1 MGEEN
6 APVLPHPIITITVED
21 LPRSDLEVSEEVTEL
36 MNEYDERYSTAED
49 AIFDA
54 FFALLKEKE
63 MDKITVADVSKKA
76 GVVRST
82 FYNHYENVPAL
93 VEAAENRT
101 IQHIF
106 RMMQSFHPKDDRSMC
121 HSYFLAICDYTR
133 KNPFVANLLKS
144 PRGDAF
150 FEKAITMFHSYV
162 SKLSSAS
169 TGNNTPEETFSY
181 LIAGMIGTTIGILH
195 KWISDGFIEPA
206 DRIAD
211 ILTQTFLA
219 GFLPYL

>member
-1 MGEEN
+1 
-6 APVLPHPIITITVED
+6 
-21 LPRSDLEVSEEVTEL
+21 

-63 MDKITVADVSKKA
+63 IDKITVADVSKKA

-93 VEAAENRT
+93 VEAAEDRT
-101 IQHIF
+101 IRDIF
-106 RMMQSFHPKDDRSMC
+106 KMMESFHPKDDKSIC
-121 HSYFLAICDYTR
+121 ISYYLAICNYTQ
-133 KNPFVANLLKS
+133 KNPFVANLLRT

-150 FEKAITMFHSYV
+150 FEKAITMFHEYV
-162 SKLSSAS
+162 TKLTSTSADRKVS
-169 TGNNTPEETFSY
+169 EETFSY

-195 KWISDGFIEPA
+195 KWISDDFSQPSEK
-206 DRIAD
+206 IAD
-211 ILTQTFLA
+211 VLTHIFLT

>member
-1 MGEEN
+1 
-6 APVLPHPIITITVED
+6 
-21 LPRSDLEVSEEVTEL
+21 
-36 MNEYDERYSTAED
+36 MNEFDERYSTAED

-63 MDKITVADVSKKA
+63 FDRITVADVSKKA

-93 VEAAENRT
+93 VEAAEDRT
-101 IQHIF
+101 INDIF
-106 RMMQSFHPKDDRSMC
+106 KMMESFHPKDDRSMC
-121 HSYFLAICDYTR
+121 NSYFLAICNYTQ

-150 FEKAITMFHSYV
+150 FEKAITMFHEYV
-162 SKLSSAS
+162 TNLASESTVRKSS
-169 TGNNTPEETFSY
+169 GETFSY

-195 KWISDGFIEPA
+195 KWISDDFSEPA
-206 DRIAD
+206 ENIANV
-211 ILTQTFLA
+211 LTQVFLA

>member
-1 MGEEN
+1 
-6 APVLPHPIITITVED
+6 
-21 LPRSDLEVSEEVTEL
+21 
-36 MNEYDERYSTAED
+36 MNEFDERYSTAED

-63 MDKITVADVSKKA
+63 FDRITVADVSKKA

-93 VEAAENRT
+93 VEAAEDRT
-101 IQHIF
+101 IRDIF
-106 RMMQSFHPKDDRSMC
+106 SMMESFHPKDDKSMC
-121 HSYFLAICDYTR
+121 TSYYLAICNYTQ

-150 FEKAITMFHSYV
+150 FEKAITMFHEYV
-162 SKLSSAS
+162 TNLTSTSADRRVS
-169 TGNNTPEETFSY
+169 DEKFSY

-195 KWISDGFIEPA
+195 KWISDDFTEPSEK
-206 DRIAD
+206 IAGV
-211 ILTQTFLA
+211 LTQIFLA

>member
-1 MGEEN
+1 
-6 APVLPHPIITITVED
+6 
-21 LPRSDLEVSEEVTEL
+21 

-63 MDKITVADVSKKA
+63 FDKITVADVSKKA

-93 VEAAENRT
+93 VEAAEDRT
-101 IQHIF
+101 IRDIF
-106 RMMQSFHPKDDRSMC
+106 RMMESFHPKDDRSIC
-121 HSYFLAICDYTR
+121 NSYFLAICNYTR

-150 FEKAITMFHSYV
+150 FEKAITMFHEYV
-162 SKLSSAS
+162 TKLSSAS
-169 TGNNTPEETFSY
+169 LDRKASDGSFSF

-195 KWISDGFIEPA
+195 KWISDDFSEPA
-206 DRIAD
+206 EKISD
-211 ILTQTFLA
+211 ILTQIFLA

>member
-1 MGEEN
+1 
-6 APVLPHPIITITVED
+6 
-21 LPRSDLEVSEEVTEL
+21 
-36 MNEYDERYSTAED
+36 MNESDERYSTAED

-63 MDKITVADVSKKA
+63 LEKITVADVSKKA

-93 VEAAENRT
+93 VEAAEDRT
-101 IQHIF
+101 IQDIF
-106 RMMQSFHPKDDRSMC
+106 RLMESFHPKDDRSVC
-121 HSYFLAICDYTR
+121 NSYFLAICNYTV

-150 FEKAITMFHSYV
+150 FEKALTMFHQYV
-162 SKLSSAS
+162 LGLTSTSADRKAS
-169 TGNNTPEETFSY
+169 GETFSY
-181 LIAGMIGTTIGILH
+181 LIAGMIGTTIGVLH
-195 KWISDGFIEPA
+195 KWISDDFSEPA
-206 DRIAD
+206 EKISEV
-211 ILTQTFLA
+211 LTRVFLA